1 MAASRRGMTT
11 GWTSNGNGRRGGPG
25 IHTFGAFLLGF
36 YIVAGTGDTAAS
48 KTEMPALL
56 ECRV

>member
-1 MAASRRGMTT
+1 MTT